1 MGIGKQAATKLGLL
15 TGEHLIPGRAHRIRK
30 AMHMQRLKRADK
42 HLEQWIK
49 VEHYRLHCAE
59 RWPESDYKEAV
70 LAAIHSTLKTL
81 EATSLAP
88 VEQPHCMVCASLQ
101 APAVVLELPSR
112 SQSPTAITRLAA

>member
-1 MGIGKQAATKLGLL
+1 VS
-15 TGEHLIPGRAHRIRK
+15 EPWRAHRIRK
-30 AMHMQRLKRADK
+30 VMHMQRLKRADK

-49 VEHYRLHCAE
+49 VEHYRLDCAE

-81 EATSLAP
+81 EATSLAL
-88 VEQPHCMVCASLQ
+88 VEQPRCIVCTPLQ
-101 APAVVLELPSR
+101 APPVVLELPSR

>member
-1 MGIGKQAATKLGLL
+1 MNT
-15 TGEHLIPGRAHRIRK
+15 
-30 AMHMQRLKRADK
+30 MQWLRREDK

-49 VEHYRLHCAE
+49 VEHYRLHSAE

-81 EATSLAP
+81 EAASLAP
-88 VEQPHCMVCASLQ
+88 VEQPRCMVCASLQ
-101 APAVVLELPSR
+101 THAVALKLPSR

>member
-1 MGIGKQAATKLGLL
+1 
-15 TGEHLIPGRAHRIRK
+15 
-30 AMHMQRLKRADK
+30 MHMQRLKGADK

-70 LAAIHSTLKTL
+70 PAAIHSTLKTL

-88 VEQPHCMVCASLQ
+88 VEQPRCMVCASLQ

>member
-1 MGIGKQAATKLGLL
+1 
-15 TGEHLIPGRAHRIRK
+15 
-30 AMHMQRLKRADK
+30 MHMQRLKREDK

-59 RWPESDYKEAV
+59 QWPESDYKEAV
-70 LAAIHSTLKTL
+70 LAAIRSTLKTL
-81 EATSLAP
+81 EAASLAR
-88 VEQPHCMVCASLQ
+88 VEQPLCMVCASLQ